1 MQLSRKLQLSVDNA
15 ICTGKI
21 DHGQRFRLLP
31 SIDRSASRRRRFTRR
46 ATSESCGMVRKA
58 VAWCELN
65 NYELAEVFVDS
76 GISGKRQDNRPELQR
91 ALDAVCVTLGS
102 AIVVYSL
109 SRLSRSV
116 QDTLQIATRLE
127 KAGADLVSLSE
138 RIDTTSAAGRMVF
151 KMLAVLA
158 KFEREQV
165 SERTTMAMAHKRSRG
180 ERLGQV
186 PYGYNVAADG
196 ITLEQNSAEQ
206 QALGLIRELKGLG
219 MTLRAIATELN
230 RRGVVTK
237 SGGTTWK
244 HTTVASILARVW

>member
-1 MQLSRKLQLSVDNA
+1 MAKAFVYCRVSTDQQAADGVSLDA
-15 ICTGKI
+15 
-21 DHGQRFRLLP
+21 QR
-31 SIDRSASRRRRFTRR
+31 A
-46 ATSESCGMVRKA
+46 KA
-58 VAWCELN
+58 AAWCELN
-65 NYELAEVFVDS
+65 GYELAEVFVDS

-91 ALDAVCVTLGS
+91 ALDAVCVTSGS

-158 KFEREQV
+158 EFEREQV

-180 ERLGQV
+180 ERLGQI
-186 PYGYNVAADG
+186 PYGFGLAADG
-196 ITLEQNSAEQ
+196 ITLIVNPAEQ
-206 QALGLIRELKGLG
+206 EALRLIRELKSLGL
-219 MTLRAIATELN
+219 TLRAIAAELN
-230 RRGVVTK
+230 LRGIVTK
-237 SGGTTWK
+237 SGSAEWK
-244 HTTVASILARVW
+244 HTSIASILARAS